1 MPQKG
6 EDKFLAMLSAE
17 KQRILRFSYIY
28 AHSPEDRE
36 DLFQEIIFQ
45 LWKSWPSFKGD
56 SAVSSWIYKIALR
69 VAIRFST
76 RTRKRHQPQ
85 VALDGIHQTFITREE
100 SSTDVEQQELQ
111 QHLRKCISTLNDLE
125 RLIVA
130 LYLDDLPYRDISEIL
145 GISENLVAVKMKR
158 LKLKLSNCIKERT
171 DEE

>member
-6 EDKFLAMLSAE
+6 EDKFIAMLSAE
-17 KQRILRFSYIY
+17 KRRILRFSHIY
-28 AHSPEDRE
+28 AHAAEDRE

-45 LWKSWPSFKGD
+45 LWKSWPSFKGN

-76 RTRKRHQPQ
+76 NNRKRRQPQ
-85 VALDGIHQTFITREE
+85 VTLHGIQQEFINQEE
-100 SSTDVEQQELQ
+100 SQAGVEQQEIL
-111 QHLRKCISTLNDLE
+111 QHLRGCISTLNDME

-130 LYLDDLPYRDISEIL
+130 LYLEDLPYRDISDIL

>member
-6 EDKFLAMLSAE
+6 EDKFLEMLSAE
-17 KQRILRFSYIY
+17 KRRILRFSQIY

-45 LWKSWPSFKGD
+45 LWRSWPAFKGD

-76 RTRKRHQPQ
+76 RNRKRRQPQ
-85 VALDGIHQTFITREE
+85 VALDGIQRKFIHREA
-100 SSTDVEQQELQ
+100 SYADAEQQELLRL
-111 QHLRKCISTLNDLE
+111 LRKCISTLNDME

-130 LYLDDLPYRDISEIL
+130 LYLEDLPYRDISEIL